1 MQELLE
7 VVGVLRPTDCER
19 NDYQTHIY
27 SDHQNYDQ
35 NYEEMRVFVVIKMVV
50 IKMMIKMMIMMMIKM
65 MMMTCGQHCAHV
77 RCRHF
82 HTWMITLMNMM
93 NMMILTVMMTV
104 TMSPNLLAHWN
115 LF

>member
-1 MQELLE
+1 MFKKTADL
-7 VVGVLRPTDCER
+7 VAVGSPNE
-19 NDYQTHIY
+19 H
-27 SDHQNYDQ
+27 Q
-35 NYEEMRVFVVIKMVV
+35 NYEEMRVFVVITMVV
-50 IKMMIKMMIMMMIKM
+50 IKMMIVMIMVMIMMMVK

-82 HTWMITLMNMM
+82 HTWMIILMMMNMMNMM